1 MENPVVDAKAHQ
13 EWQRRIAE
21 NAHAASDA
29 EREKNREASATAG
42 IEAMK
47 VALLI
52 NGGAAR

>member
-1 MENPVVDAKAHQ
+1 VYHVNG
-13 EWQRRIAE
+13 RRIAE